1 MKLGKRIYSNISED
15 ELYKTAVQVINSK
28 EIAESVEDIKLKME
42 KTNADIDA
50 IISQLLAAT
59 LNIGFAFMMQYLV
72 FCREIIKISI

>member
-50 IISQLLAAT
+50 ADIVDNYINSLK
-59 LNIGFAFMMQYLV
+59 N
-72 FCREIIKISI
+72 K